1 VRSLAGQKTGLKT
14 VGARTKGREAALQ
27 MLFALDASGGV
38 PDTTITTFW
47 REFPGDAEGRPYAD
61 GLVEAVTRER
71 TALDERIAT
80 ASERWRVERMPRVD
94 RNVLRIATWEL
105 LREPETPR
113 AVILDEAV
121 DLAKRYGT
129 ADSGAFV
136 NGVLSRIAD
145 DCGRRA
151 ESEGVRGAG

>member
-1 VRSLAGQKTGLKT
+1 

-27 MLFALDASGGV
+27 MLFALDASGGA
-38 PDTTITTFW
+38 PESTIASFW

-61 GLVEAVTRER
+61 ALVGAVTRER
-71 TALDERIAT
+71 ATLDERIAS

-121 DLAKRYGT
+121 DLAKRYGA

-145 DCGRRA
+145 DCGRPA
-151 ESEGVRGAG
+151 ESEGARGAG